1 MKLNKIINKSTWF
14 ELLFMF
20 ESGHLNHELVAP
32 LFQFLTNQN
41 IVWQIQ
47 GTHGSTAAALIDE
60 GMIVFGEE
68 PFRNGYGMVYPSRYE
83 LTEDEPG
90 SLGYQKRRGYKLI
103 RI

>member
-1 MKLNKIINKSTWF
+1 
-14 ELLFMF
+14 MF
-20 ESGHLNHELVAP
+20 ESGHLNLELVAP

-60 GMIVFGEE
+60 GIIVFGEE
-68 PFRNGYGMVYPSRYE
+68 PFRNAYGMAYPSRYE
-83 LTEDEPG
+83 LKEDEPG

-103 RI
+103 KI